1 MKNTGLTERYIE
13 HGHRDARPCTAAHMT
28 TANDSNPS
36 GIAMAHRGFAD
47 RTGTW
52 LEVWWLVDVN
62 QRVTYVYED
71 TRGLN
76 RR

>member
-1 MKNTGLTERYIE
+1 MKHTGLTERYIE
-13 HGHRDARPCTAAHMT
+13 HGHRDAHPCDAAHMS
-28 TANDSNPS
+28 AADCSNPS
-36 GIAMAHRGFAD
+36 GFALSHRGFTD
-47 RTGTW
+47 RNGAW
-52 LEVWWLVDVN
+52 LEVWWLVNRD